1 MVIGSRMCWSGPGS
15 HILPNLELPAWK
27 DLLAEDE
34 KVFDPGDTEEG
45 RLGSIGD
52 YMVQHNVYLDY
63 GVDPVE
69 EEGLRI
75 EADPPARAPQ
85 LYVLEVDAAGISP

>member
-1 MVIGSRMCWSGPGS
+1 MCWSGPGS